1 MRFIGWVLLII
12 FVVALFGEALWLL
25 LLIAASITA
34 IGFLLA
40 FLDKGTRL
48 FKTDESYNPE
58 YKVRLKLDESKNPI
72 KPAPEAIANL
82 LEQGE
87 EIDLPSKPPPGKEDW
102 LEGRK
107 RPQPQQFGVSAEGAE
122 RIVAD
127 WLVYLGEP
135 GVETTQFKKDG
146 GVDVRSEKLCV
157 QVKNFERQTVSSA
170 ETQAIFGVATS
181 EQRIAAIFTSST
193 LSPDALKFAD
203 KVGIIAIQ
211 YDVLSATL
219 KPLNKFGKRLLKS
232 GLYESTPRP

>member
-1 MRFIGWVLLII
+1 MRFIGWVLLL
-12 FVVALFGEALWLL
+12 LFFLAVLGDVLWLVL
-25 LLIAASITA
+25 LVGAAVAA

-58 YKVRLKLDESKNPI
+58 YKVRLKLAESKNPI
-72 KPAPEAIANL
+72 QPAPEAFANL
-82 LEQGE
+82 LTQGE
-87 EIDLPSKPPPGKEDW
+87 EIDLPGKPPLGNEDW

-127 WLVYLGEP
+127 WLVYLGES

-146 GVDVRSEKLCV
+146 GIDVRSEKLCV
-157 QVKNFERQTVSSA
+157 QVKNYEKQSVSSA
-170 ETQAIFGVATS
+170 ESQAIFGVATS
-181 EQRIAAIFTSST
+181 EDRKAAIFTSSN

-211 YDVLSATL
+211 YDVVAATL
-219 KPLNKFGKRLLKS
+219 SPLNKFGKRFLRS
-232 GLYESTPRP
+232 GMYASNPL